1 MKIAHSDL
9 LKGISINYTNLD
21 SKTQALTIDLIAH
34 GLNLVTFFAILTSV
48 QTEGEQRLTVKMRLM
63 TVSRF

>member
-1 MKIAHSDL
+1 MK
-9 LKGISINYTNLD
+9 
-21 SKTQALTIDLIAH
+21 ALTIDPIAH
-34 GLNLVTFFAILTSV
+34 GLNLVNFFAILTSV

>member
-1 MKIAHSDL
+1 MLMDVVVTVILFPSE
-9 LKGISINYTNLD
+9 INR
-21 SKTQALTIDLIAH
+21 KTQSLTLDLIAN
-34 GLNLVTFFAILTSV
+34 GLNLVNFSLILTSV